1 MGESLLE
8 KLDKEDGYSLLF
20 DKGEVK
26 RKNVF
31 IINVSIR

>member
-26 RKNVF
+26 RIERIYNK
-31 IINVSIR
+31 REY